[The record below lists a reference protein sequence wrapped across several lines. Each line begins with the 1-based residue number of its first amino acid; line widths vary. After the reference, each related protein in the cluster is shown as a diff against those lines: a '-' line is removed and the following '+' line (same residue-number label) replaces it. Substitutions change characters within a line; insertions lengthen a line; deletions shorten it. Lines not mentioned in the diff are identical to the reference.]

1 MVYWMDNYKNIDQW
15 PLDQS
20 VLCMDQ
26 SVLGLVISFNVSSVV
41 TIDYVLADHTE
52 LNIII
57 IGL

>member
-1 MVYWMDNYKNIDQW
+1 MDNYKNIDQR

-20 VLCMDQ
+20 VLCTDQ

-41 TIDYVLADHTE
+41 TTDYVLADHTE

-57 IGL
+57 ISL